1 MFGLEF
7 GRLLI
12 AKLGVDKSVK
22 RLRRAHSV
30 QLIHR
35 RRVNGVWLAAVVAN
49 GVADQQPAILLVK
62 IADPHFDQLGST
74 LFRRQPPNRLSRQ
87 QQFSDRG
94 RSWWSRIRRLEGFHM
109 NRRLIDGKIHVPHRA
124 GWFQLVVQPLI
135 PSPDEQICRGTCLG
149 GLDKNLVLPPLDLK

>member
-1 MFGLEF
+1 TPVKVLDARGLRLPIQYLDRSLLFGLEF

-62 IADPHFDQLGST
+62 IADPHFDQLGSRSEEHT
-74 LFRRQPPNRLSRQ
+74 SELQSR
-87 QQFSDRG
+87 
-94 RSWWSRIRRLEGFHM
+94 
-109 NRRLIDGKIHVPHRA
+109 
-124 GWFQLVVQPLI
+124 
-135 PSPDEQICRGTCLG
+135 
-149 GLDKNLVLPPLDLK
+149 

>member
-1 MFGLEF
+1 MVSPPPPPTLFPYTTLF
-7 GRLLI
+7 R
-12 AKLGVDKSVK
+12 S
-22 RLRRAHSV
+22 
-30 QLIHR
+30 
-35 RRVNGVWLAAVVAN
+35 
-49 GVADQQPAILLVK
+49 
-62 IADPHFDQLGST
+62 HFDQLGST

-135 PSPDEQICRGTCLG
+135 PSPDEQICRGICLG